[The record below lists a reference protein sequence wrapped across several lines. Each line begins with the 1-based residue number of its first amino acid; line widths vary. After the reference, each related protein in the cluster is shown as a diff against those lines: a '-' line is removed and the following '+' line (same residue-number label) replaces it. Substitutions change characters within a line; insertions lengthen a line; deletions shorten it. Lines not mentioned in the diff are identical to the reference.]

1 MVVFAFYI
9 CLCEGVPFD
18 YAQDRLPEAIPQLL
32 DEAVTGR

>member
-9 CLCEGVPFD
+9 CLCEGV
-18 YAQDRLPEAIPQLL
+18 LPEAIPQLL